1 MTMLTE
7 RMREFVLDLEL
18 VVAAE
23 SRPGARAAEVAEA
36 LRGLLGSG
44 DVLRPEHME
53 PAPDGYRQHV
63 VHVDPLSR
71 FSVVSLVWL
80 PGQQTPVHDH
90 VCWCVVGVLR
100 GREEEICYELDEA
113 GVPHQRSTSHNAP
126 GEVCWLVPPKGDVHR
141 VRNDGDSLAVSIHVY
156 GADIG
161 KLGTSIN
168 RVYPEPAGEHAHTGF
183 PLAGD

>member
-1 MTMLTE
+1 MLTE

-18 VVAAE
+18 LVEAHPQ
-23 SRPGARAAEVAEA
+23 PGARAAAVARE
-36 LRGLLGSG
+36 LRELLRSC

-100 GREEEICYELDEA
+100 GREEETCYELDEA
-113 GVPHQRSTSHNAP
+113 GIPHQRSKNHNTP
-126 GEVCWLVPPKGDVHR
+126 GEVCWLVPPRRDVHR
-141 VRNDGDSLAVSIHVY
+141 VRNDGDELAVSIHVY
-156 GADIG
+156 GDDIG

-168 RVYPEPAGEHAHTGF
+168 RVYSEPTSEQAHSG
-183 PLAGD
+183 